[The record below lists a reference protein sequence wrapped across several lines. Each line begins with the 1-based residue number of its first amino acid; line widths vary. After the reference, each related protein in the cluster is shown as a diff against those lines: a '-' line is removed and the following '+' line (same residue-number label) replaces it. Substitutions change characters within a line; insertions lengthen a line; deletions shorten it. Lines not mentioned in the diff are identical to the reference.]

1 MSLKE
6 KIQEEMKTAMR
17 AKDQVTLRTL
27 RAIKTAI
34 MMVETADGYSGSF
47 SEEDEIKLLTKQ
59 AKQRK
64 DSIQQFRDNNREDL
78 AKTEEEELEVIER
91 FLPQQMSQDEI
102 EAEVKAIVAET
113 GAASMKDMGKVMG
126 LATKRMAG
134 RADGKVISGI
144 VRSLLS

>member
-6 KIQEEMKTAMR
+6 KIQAEMKTAMR

-34 MMVETADGYSGSF
+34 MMVETSEGFSGTF
-47 SEEDEIKLLTKQ
+47 TEAEELKLLTKQ

-64 DSIQQFRDNNREDL
+64 DSIQQYRDNNREDL
-78 AKTEEEELEVIER
+78 AKVEEEELEVIER
-91 FLPQQMSQDEI
+91 FLPKQMSEEEI
-102 EAEVKAIVAET
+102 EAEVKAIIADT

-134 RADGKVISGI
+134 RADGKVISAI
-144 VRSLLS
+144 VRKMLG

>member
-1 MSLKE
+1 MSLKQ

-34 MMVETADGYSGSF
+34 MMVETSEGFSGEFTEAD
-47 SEEDEIKLLTKQ
+47 ELKLLTKQ

-64 DSIQQFRDNNREDL
+64 DSIQQYRDNDREDL
-78 AKTEEEELEVIER
+78 AKVEEEELVVIER
-91 FLPQQMSQDEI
+91 FLPQQMSPAEI
-102 EAEVKAIVAET
+102 ETEVKAIIAET
-113 GAASMKDMGKVMG
+113 GAASMRDMGKVMG

-144 VRSLLS
+144 VRQLLA